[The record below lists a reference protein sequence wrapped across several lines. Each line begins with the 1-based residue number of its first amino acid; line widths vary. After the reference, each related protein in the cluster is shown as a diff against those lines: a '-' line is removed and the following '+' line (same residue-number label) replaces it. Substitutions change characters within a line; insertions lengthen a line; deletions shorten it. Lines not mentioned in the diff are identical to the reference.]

1 MLIII
6 MVMTVPFNHH
16 IPKYHNIPG
25 TQSTNSIEKIICRIL
40 YKAKFPLLDL
50 LLSWPITANITNR
63 TAFPVWKTNK
73 KKRFELVSYG
83 MGSNFWLTFYTQYKS
98 PDWLIHTDWSIHT
111 LGSSGWKREWAC
123 VRETRK
129 GLLMRPFFLVPTT
142 SKRLLCRLDPYMY
155 IWILK
160 ESVEWI
166 W

>member
-98 PDWLIHTDWSIHT
+98 PDWLIHTS
-111 LGSSGWKREWAC
+111 LRSRRLEVVGERENGRAWGRHA
-123 VRETRK
+123 K
-129 GLLMRPFFLVPTT
+129 GFSCARFFLCP
-142 SKRLLCRLDPYMY
+142 LLPSACY
-155 IWILK
+155 
-160 ESVEWI
+160 VG
-166 W
+166 